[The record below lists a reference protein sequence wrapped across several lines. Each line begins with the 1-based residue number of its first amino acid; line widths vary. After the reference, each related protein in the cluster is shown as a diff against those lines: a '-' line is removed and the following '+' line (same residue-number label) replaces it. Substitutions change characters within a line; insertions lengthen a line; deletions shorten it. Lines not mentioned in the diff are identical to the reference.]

1 MAAPFAY
8 EQPTLQSAWDGVRR
22 HLLTVVVIYVISV
35 VLNLL
40 GYGLADLFGGGGLDS
55 APGSGQLPLADWN
68 DGLRVLLLQ
77 QLLQIPFTL
86 AASLVS
92 VLLTAVPALYYE
104 TGKPISPGKAL
115 QLLLQRPLR
124 YLLAGILATLVIAV
138 GLLLCLLP
146 GLAAMLVLPV
156 YINRIFVTDQP
167 IVEAFVNSFQ
177 AIFGHAKGWRFLLI
191 ELIAGLLVVVLLVGS
206 LFGFALFVAIAIGI
220 PQSQNLALLAGISL
234 LGLGM
239 VGACLALFLI
249 LPQMAVFY
257 VQNSAYRLG
266 ILR

>member
-1 MAAPFAY
+1 MTAPFAY

-22 HLLTVVVIYVISV
+22 HLLTVVVIYGISA

-40 GYGLADLFGGGGLDS
+40 GYGLANLFVGGGLES

-68 DGLRVLLLQ
+68 DGLRVLLH
-77 QLLQIPFTL
+77 QLLQLPFML

-104 TGKPISPGKAL
+104 TGKPISPGKSL

-167 IVEAFVNSFQ
+167 IVEAFMNSFQ
-177 AIFGHAKGWRFLLI
+177 AVYGHAKGWRFLLI
-191 ELIAGLLVVVLLVGS
+191 ELIAGLLVFVLVVGS
-206 LFGFALFVAIAIGI
+206 LFGLALFVAVAVSIV
-220 PQSQNLALLAGISL
+220 QSQNLALLVGFSL
-234 LGLGM
+234 LGLG
-239 VGACLALFLI
+239 VIGACLALWLI